1 LDSRL
6 SRDCIRVA
14 RRLSWAAPLHG
25 DKPRPLDLPL
35 SAGKLRLSTIGI
47 TEEQVRELSSATLVD
62 RLVATGSSRLS
73 AERIVAI
80 ERGLA
85 DAGRARSH
93 AKGRH

>member
-6 SRDCIRVA
+6 SRDCIRAA
-14 RRLSWAAPLHG
+14 RRLSRAAPLHG
-25 DKPRPLDLPL
+25 DKPMPLDLPP
-35 SAGKLRLSTIGI
+35 SAGKLRFATIGI
-47 TEEQVRELSSATLVD
+47 TEAQMRELSSATLVD

>member
-6 SRDCIRVA
+6 SRDCIRAA

-25 DKPRPLDLPL
+25 DKPMPLDLPP
-35 SAGKLRLSTIGI
+35 SAGKLRFATIGI
-47 TEEQVRELSSATLVD
+47 TEAQMRELSSATLVD

>member
-1 LDSRL
+1 M
-6 SRDCIRVA
+6 
-14 RRLSWAAPLHG
+14 
-25 DKPRPLDLPL
+25 PLDLPL
-35 SAGKLRLSTIGI
+35 SAGKLRFATIGI
-47 TEEQVRELSSATLVD
+47 TEAQMRELSSATLVD

>member
-1 LDSRL
+1 LESRL

-14 RRLSWAAPLHG
+14 RRLSSAAPLHG
-25 DKPRPLDLPL
+25 DPMPLDLPP
-35 SAGKLRLSTIGI
+35 SAGKLRFATIGI
-47 TEEQVRELSSATLVD
+47 TEAQIRELSSATLVD

-73 AERIVAI
+73 AQRIVAI

>member
-1 LDSRL
+1 M
-6 SRDCIRVA
+6 
-14 RRLSWAAPLHG
+14 
-25 DKPRPLDLPL
+25 PLDLPP
-35 SAGKLRLSTIGI
+35 SAGKLRFATIGI
-47 TEEQVRELSSATLVD
+47 TEAQMRELSSATLVD